1 LFKFTVLEPPEDIL
15 RPVASNAEVKAVHL
29 AKAPLPNIRIDQV
42 LKDEVKKFISIT

>member
-1 LFKFTVLEPPEDIL
+1 LFKFTVLEPPEDTL
-15 RPVASNAEVKAVHL
+15 RPVASDAEVKAVHL